1 MIAVLEGV
9 DFASAAD
16 FVTQINKARLANKGQ
31 WITYHG
37 RVAGHDVRM
46 KTYDA
51 GYLQILDVDGVRHGG
66 AMDLKPTAWKE
77 AIAQAVA

>member
-1 MIAVLEGV
+1 MIAVLEGL
-9 DFASAAD
+9 DFASAKD
-16 FVTQINKARLANKGQ
+16 FVTELNKARLANKGK

-37 RVAGHDVRM
+37 QVAGRGIRL

-66 AMDLKPTAWKE
+66 AMDMKPTAWKE
-77 AIAQAVA
+77 SILQAIG